1 MFTDVFSFTMDPL
14 EVVLRGTAMYWFL
27 FAMFRFVLRRDVGA
41 VGIADVLLLVIV
53 ADAAQ
58 NGMSG
63 DYKTVPEGMLLV
75 GTLIGW
81 NVLLD
86 WASFRFTW
94 IRRLAEPPPLLLLRN
109 GRFHR
114 RNMRRELITTEELMA
129 ALRQHGV
136 KEPSEVSEAYME
148 GDGSF
153 SVLTKDKRPAGGG
166 HKGPPGG

>member
-1 MFTDVFSFTMDPL
+1 MLSDAFAFHMSPL

-27 FAMFRFVLRRDVGA
+27 FAMFSFVLRRDVGA

-75 GTLIGW
+75 ATLIGW

-86 WASFRFTW
+86 WASFRFAW
-94 IRRLAEPPPLLLLRN
+94 VRRLAEPPPLLLMRH
-109 GRFHR
+109 GRLHR
-114 RNMRRELITTEELMA
+114 RNMRRELITTDELMA

-136 KEPSEVSEAYME
+136 KDPSEVTEAYME

-153 SVLTKDKRPAGGG
+153 SVLTRSPGEPGGG
-166 HKGPPGG
+166 HKGPPGA